1 MLNGI
6 DHIVIAARDLDE
18 VSARYRELGFTVVP
32 GGRHPIGTHNALI
45 AFEDGAYI
53 ELIAFYE
60 PNPDHRWWAPLERGG
75 GLVDF
80 CLRTDDLR
88 EDTHA
93 FRRAG
98 VDIGDPQPLTRKRPD
113 GYELRWVLSIPR
125 GGFRGVA
132 PFLIEDETPRDERVP
147 RETRHANGVRGI
159 GEVTVAVDDLASVRG
174 WYAAVLGNRGQDVE
188 RRELDASGV
197 RFAIGPHVFD
207 FVAPARAASP
217 LGTWIEA
224 RGPSPY
230 AATLRSSSRPPGPLD
245 PAKTLGARLAF
256 A

>member
-1 MLNGI
+1 MLTGI
-6 DHIVIAARDLDE
+6 DHIVIAARDLAE
-18 VSARYRELGFTVVP
+18 ASARYRELGFTVVP

-60 PNPDHRWWAPLERGG
+60 PNPDHRWWAPLARGG

-88 EDTHA
+88 ADTLA

-113 GYELRWVLSIPR
+113 GYELRWLLSIPR
-125 GGFRGVA
+125 GAHRGVA

-147 RETRHANGVRGI
+147 RETRHANGVTGI
-159 GEVTVAVDDLASVRG
+159 GEATVAVDDLVAVRR
-174 WYAAVLGNRGQDVE
+174 WYTAVLGNAGRETE
-188 RRELDASGV
+188 RRELEASGV
-197 RFAIGPHVFD
+197 RFTIGPHVFD
-207 FVAPARAASP
+207 FLVAARTSSP
-217 LGTWIEA
+217 LRAWVDT
-224 RGPSPY
+224 RGASPY
-230 AATLRSSSRPPGPLD
+230 AATLRSSLRAAGPLD